1 METKELYSDSKNR
14 LVENIKN
21 NINDLGTVHKTILK
35 GSKSN
40 DVNFFVLLTF
50 F

>member
-14 LVENIKN
+14 LVDSIKQN
-21 NINDLGTVHKTILK
+21 VSDLGALNRQILK

-40 DVNFFVLLTF
+40 DVND
-50 F
+50 

>member
-14 LVENIKN
+14 LVESIKN
-21 NINDLGTVHKTILK
+21 NVCELGSVNRQILK

-40 DVNFFVLLTF
+40 DVN
-50 F
+50 